1 MSNGAYR
8 GWQFRA
14 KLRERA
20 PRGNET
26 GALVYLVRKKHDVSA
41 RQGVRMIR
49 SRAKGF
55 ALLAAALFAALAV
68 PVSAWAQTSAA
79 QLPGQP
85 YRPMDG
91 HVHEGE
97 LGEKLLAIERNIRC
111 NCSCGL
117 DTHTCQFRMSCDVS
131 PGWSQ
136 RIMAQLQ
143 AGMDRETIEAGFVAD
158 FGGTVLMA
166 PPAEGFNLVG
176 YLLPSV
182 AIVVA
187 GMLIGL
193 IAKGGARTPAPVR
206 QLSEEE
212 ARRLSDALRRLD
224 ESEGPDW

>member
-1 MSNGAYR
+1 MSRTRTRVTSFLVA
-8 GWQFRA
+8 
-14 KLRERA
+14 
-20 PRGNET
+20 
-26 GALVYLVRKKHDVSA
+26 ALMVA
-41 RQGVRMIR
+41 
-49 SRAKGF
+49 
-55 ALLAAALFAALAV
+55 LAAPASV
-68 PVSAWAQTSAA
+68 WAQATSS
-79 QLPGQP
+79 QLAGQGF
-85 YRPMDG
+85 RPADG

-97 LGEKLLAIERNIRC
+97 LGEMLLAIERNIRC

-117 DTHTCQFRMSCDVS
+117 DVHTCQFRMSCDVS

-143 AGMDRETIEAGFVAD
+143 AGQDRATIEAGFVAD

-193 IAKGGARTPAPVR
+193 IARGGARAPAPAR
-206 QLSEEE
+206 QLSDAE
-212 ARRLSDALRRLD
+212 AERLRDALRRLD

>member
-1 MSNGAYR
+1 MSNGAFR

-14 KLRERA
+14 KLRNMR
-20 PRGNET
+20 RGGNET
-26 GALVYLVRKKHDVSA
+26 GPLVYLVPRKHEVFA
-41 RQGVRMIR
+41 RQGVGMIR
-49 SRAKGF
+49 SRAKGI

-68 PVSAWAQTSAA
+68 PVSAWAQTTA
-79 QLPGQP
+79 QSPTQAF
-85 YRPMDG
+85 RPMDG

-97 LGEKLLAIERNIRC
+97 LGEKLLAIERNVRC

-117 DTHTCQFRMSCDVS
+117 DVHTCQFRMSCDVS

-136 RIMAQLQ
+136 RIIAQLE
-143 AGMDRETIEAGFVAD
+143 AGMDEPTIEAGFVAD

-193 IAKGGARTPAPVR
+193 VARGGARTAAPVR
-206 QLSEEE
+206 QLSEDE